1 MSIGLSS
8 YNFKEHVA
16 TDIPSSGLFI
26 EPRNL
31 ETQQHVNKI
40 SNWTKQN
47 KMVLNK
53 EKSKAMIFNFT
64 HDYQFSTRI
73 LMEDKNIEQIQETKL
88 LGVLINNKLNWDQNT
103 KFLIQ
108 KANSKM
114 RLLHKLVG
122 FGIDKEDLKIIYIL
136 YIRSHLEQSCQVWHS
151 SLTLEN
157 ITDLERVQKN
167 ALKII
172 LQEEYSNYA
181 HALEVLGLESLFD
194 RRESLCLSFAKKCT
208 RSKNKQICSMFPLKN
223 IEKSMNTRKTEEY
236 HVNMA
241 KTDRY
246 KNSAIPHMQ
255 RLLNKN
261 FHQNM

>member
-1 MSIGLSS
+1 MAYGKTYKDL
-8 YNFKEHVA
+8 K
-16 TDIPSSGLFI
+16 
-26 EPRNL
+26 
-31 ETQQHVNKI
+31 
-40 SNWTKQN
+40 
-47 KMVLNK
+47 
-53 EKSKAMIFNFT
+53 
-64 HDYQFSTRI
+64 
-73 LMEDKNIEQIQETKL
+73 
-88 LGVLINNKLNWDQNT
+88 NT

-157 ITDLERVQKN
+157 ITDMERVQKN

-208 RSKNKQICSMFPLKN
+208 RSNNKQICSMFPLKN

-261 FHQNM
+261 M